1 MSVAFKRVWFKA
13 SYSTFHRQNQPMSLS
28 QNASLQLAPLLARIV
43 LATIVLPA
51 GYVSLFRT
59 SNFTNQDAA
68 RIEAMGTP
76 ATMIENSVEKIKPV
90 ALRVHATGDTDK
102 DKDESEKSSAGDHSM
117 RNLNHFILRLDD
129 SKVPQPLIIGWA
141 CAIAELVG
149 GIVLLVGLFTRWF
162 ALLLLIGGAFHM
174 WLMTWPQIR
183 GVLPWDWQVGTMH
196 AFATALTAVFIS
208 FSLLLTGPGRFSLD
222 RMLFAK
228 HDAD

>member
-1 MSVAFKRVWFKA
+1 
-13 SYSTFHRQNQPMSLS
+13 MSLS
-28 QNASLQLAPLLARIV
+28 QNASLQLAPLIARIILV
-43 LATIVLPA
+43 TIVLPA

-102 DKDESEKSSAGDHSM
+102 DESEKSSAGDHSM

-129 SKVPQPLIIGWA
+129 SKVPQPLIVGWV

-183 GVLPWDWQVGTMH
+183 GALPWDWQVGTMH
-196 AFATALTAVFIS
+196 AFSTALTTVFIS
-208 FSLLLTGPGRFSLD
+208 FSLVLTGPGRFSLD
-222 RMLFAK
+222 RLLFAK
-228 HDAD
+228 PDAD

>member
-1 MSVAFKRVWFKA
+1 
-13 SYSTFHRQNQPMSLS
+13 MSLS
-28 QNASLQLAPLLARIV
+28 QNASLQLAPLIARIILV
-43 LATIVLPA
+43 TIVLPA
-51 GYVSLFRT
+51 GYVSIFRT

-117 RNLNHFILRLDD
+117 RNLNYFILRLDD
-129 SKVPQPLIIGWA
+129 SKVPQPLIVGWV

-196 AFATALTAVFIS
+196 AFSTALTTVFIS
-208 FSLLLTGPGRFSLD
+208 FSLVLTGPGRFSLD
-222 RMLFAK
+222 RLLFAK
-228 HDAD
+228 PDAD

>member
-1 MSVAFKRVWFKA
+1 
-13 SYSTFHRQNQPMSLS
+13 MSLS
-28 QNASLQLAPLLARIV
+28 QNASLQLAPLIARIILV
-43 LATIVLPA
+43 TIVLPA
-51 GYVSLFRT
+51 GYVSIFRT

-76 ATMIENSVEKIKPV
+76 ATMIENSAEKIKPV
-90 ALRVHATGDTDK
+90 ALRVHTTGDT
-102 DKDESEKSSAGDHSM
+102 DKDESEKSSAGDHFM

-129 SKVPQPLIIGWA
+129 SKVPQPLIVGWV

-183 GVLPWDWQVGTMH
+183 GALPWDWQVGTMH
-196 AFATALTAVFIS
+196 AFSTALTTVFIS
-208 FSLLLTGPGRFSLD
+208 FSLVLTGPGRFSLD
-222 RMLFAK
+222 RLLFAK
-228 HDAD
+228 PDAD

>member
-1 MSVAFKRVWFKA
+1 
-13 SYSTFHRQNQPMSLS
+13 MSLS
-28 QNASLQLAPLLARIV
+28 QNASLQLAPLIARIILV
-43 LATIVLPA
+43 TIVLPA
-51 GYVSLFRT
+51 GYVSIFRT

-76 ATMIENSVEKIKPV
+76 ATMIENSAEKIKPV
-90 ALRVHATGDTDK
+90 ALRVHTTGDTDT
-102 DKDESEKSSAGDHSM
+102 DKDESEKSSAGDHFM

-129 SKVPQPLIIGWA
+129 SKVPQPLIVGWV

-183 GVLPWDWQVGTMH
+183 GALPWDWQVGTMH
-196 AFATALTAVFIS
+196 AFSTALTTVFIS
-208 FSLLLTGPGRFSLD
+208 FSLVLTGPGRFSLD
-222 RMLFAK
+222 RLLFAK
-228 HDAD
+228 PDAD

>member
-1 MSVAFKRVWFKA
+1 
-13 SYSTFHRQNQPMSLS
+13 MSLS
-28 QNASLQLAPLLARIV
+28 QNASLQLAPLIARIILV
-43 LATIVLPA
+43 TIVLPA
-51 GYVSLFRT
+51 GYVSIFRT

-76 ATMIENSVEKIKPV
+76 ATMIENSAEKIKPV
-90 ALRVHATGDTDK
+90 ALRVHTTGDTDT

-129 SKVPQPLIIGWA
+129 SKVPQPLIVGWV

-149 GIVLLVGLFTRWF
+149 GLVLLVGLFTRWC

-183 GVLPWDWQVGTMH
+183 GALPWDWQVGTMH
-196 AFATALTAVFIS
+196 AFSTALTTVFIS
-208 FSLLLTGPGRFSLD
+208 FSLVLTGPGRFSLD
-222 RMLFAK
+222 RLLFAK
-228 HDAD
+228 PDAD

>member
-1 MSVAFKRVWFKA
+1 
-13 SYSTFHRQNQPMSLS
+13 MSLS
-28 QNASLQLAPLLARIV
+28 QNASLQLAPLIARIILV
-43 LATIVLPA
+43 TIVLPA
-51 GYVSLFRT
+51 GYVSIFRT
-59 SNFTNQDAA
+59 SNFTNPDAA

-90 ALRVHATGDTDK
+90 ALRVHTTGDT

-129 SKVPQPLIIGWA
+129 SKVPQPLIVGWV

-183 GVLPWDWQVGTMH
+183 GALPWDWQVGTMH
-196 AFATALTAVFIS
+196 AFSTALTTVFIS
-208 FSLLLTGPGRFSLD
+208 FSLVLTGPGRFSLD
-222 RMLFAK
+222 RLLFAK
-228 HDAD
+228 PDAD

>member
-1 MSVAFKRVWFKA
+1 
-13 SYSTFHRQNQPMSLS
+13 MSLS
-28 QNASLQLAPLLARIV
+28 QNASLQLAPLIARIILV
-43 LATIVLPA
+43 TIVLPA

-76 ATMIENSVEKIKPV
+76 ATMIENSAEKIKPV
-90 ALRVHATGDTDK
+90 ALRVHTTGDTDT
-102 DKDESEKSSAGDHSM
+102 DKDESEKSSAGDHFM

-129 SKVPQPLIIGWA
+129 SKVPQPLIVGWV

-183 GVLPWDWQVGTMH
+183 GALPWDWQVGTMH
-196 AFATALTAVFIS
+196 AFSTALTTVFIS
-208 FSLLLTGPGRFSLD
+208 FSLVLTGPGRFSLD
-222 RMLFAK
+222 RLLFAK
-228 HDAD
+228 PDAD

>member
-1 MSVAFKRVWFKA
+1 
-13 SYSTFHRQNQPMSLS
+13 MSLS
-28 QNASLQLAPLLARIV
+28 QKASLQLAPLIARII

-51 GYVSLFRT
+51 GYVSIFRT
-59 SNFTNQDAA
+59 SNFTSEDAA

-76 ATMIENSVEKIKPV
+76 VKMIENSVEKIKPV
-90 ALRVHATGDTDK
+90 AWSVNNYGDS
-102 DKDESEKSSAGDHSM
+102 DKDESDTSSAGGHSM

-129 SKVPQPLIIGWA
+129 SKVPQPLIVGWI

-162 ALLLLIGGAFHM
+162 VLLIFIGSAFHI
-174 WLMTWPQIR
+174 WLMTWPQVR
-183 GVLPWDWQVGTMH
+183 GSLPWDWQVATMH
-196 AFATALTAVFIS
+196 AFATALTAVLIS

-222 RMLFAK
+222 RLIFAK

>member
-1 MSVAFKRVWFKA
+1 
-13 SYSTFHRQNQPMSLS
+13 MSLS

-59 SNFTNQDAA
+59 SNFTSQDAA

-90 ALRVHATGDTDK
+90 ALRVHTTGDT
-102 DKDESEKSSAGDHSM
+102 DKDESEKSSAGEHSM

-129 SKVPQPLIIGWA
+129 SKVPQPLIVGWV

-149 GIVLLVGLFTRWF
+149 GIVLLVGLCTRWF

-183 GVLPWDWQVGTMH
+183 GALPWDWQVGTMH
-196 AFATALTAVFIS
+196 AFSTALTTVCIS
-208 FSLLLTGPGRFSLD
+208 FSLVLTGPGRFSLD
-222 RMLFAK
+222 RLLFAK
-228 HDAD
+228 PDAD

>member
-1 MSVAFKRVWFKA
+1 
-13 SYSTFHRQNQPMSLS
+13 MSLS
-28 QNASLQLAPLLARIV
+28 QNASLQLAPLIARIILV
-43 LATIVLPA
+43 TIVLPA
-51 GYVSLFRT
+51 GYVSIFRT

-76 ATMIENSVEKIKPV
+76 ATMIENSAEKIKPV
-90 ALRVHATGDTDK
+90 ALRVHTTGDTDT

-129 SKVPQPLIIGWA
+129 SKVPQPLIVGWV

-183 GVLPWDWQVGTMH
+183 GALPWDWQVGTMH
-196 AFATALTAVFIS
+196 AFSTALTTVFIS
-208 FSLLLTGPGRFSLD
+208 FSLVLTGPGRFSLD
-222 RMLFAK
+222 RLLFAK
-228 HDAD
+228 PDAD

>member
-1 MSVAFKRVWFKA
+1 
-13 SYSTFHRQNQPMSLS
+13 MSLS
-28 QNASLQLAPLLARIV
+28 QNASLQLAPLIARIILV
-43 LATIVLPA
+43 TIVLPA

-59 SNFTNQDAA
+59 SNFTSQDAA

-90 ALRVHATGDTDK
+90 ALRVHTTGDTDK

-129 SKVPQPLIIGWA
+129 SKVPQPLIVGWV

-174 WLMTWPQIR
+174 WLMIWPQIR
-183 GVLPWDWQVGTMH
+183 GALPWDWQVGTMH
-196 AFATALTAVFIS
+196 AFATALTTVFIS
-208 FSLLLTGPGRFSLD
+208 FSLVLTGPGRFSLD
-222 RMLFAK
+222 RLLFAK

>member
-1 MSVAFKRVWFKA
+1 
-13 SYSTFHRQNQPMSLS
+13 MSLS
-28 QNASLQLAPLLARIV
+28 QNASLQLAPLIARIIFV
-43 LATIVLPA
+43 TIVLPA
-51 GYVSLFRT
+51 GYVSIFRT

-76 ATMIENSVEKIKPV
+76 ATMIENSAEKIKPV
-90 ALRVHATGDTDK
+90 ALRVHTTGDTDT

-129 SKVPQPLIIGWA
+129 SKVPQPLIVGWV

-183 GVLPWDWQVGTMH
+183 GALPWDWQVGTMH
-196 AFATALTAVFIS
+196 AFSTALTTVFIS
-208 FSLLLTGPGRFSLD
+208 FSLVLTGPGRFSLD
-222 RMLFAK
+222 RLLFAK
-228 HDAD
+228 PDAD

>member
-1 MSVAFKRVWFKA
+1 
-13 SYSTFHRQNQPMSLS
+13 MSLS
-28 QNASLQLAPLLARIV
+28 QNASLQLAPLISRIILV
-43 LATIVLPA
+43 TIVLPA

-102 DKDESEKSSAGDHSM
+102 DESEKSSAGDHSM

-129 SKVPQPLIIGWA
+129 SKVPQPLIVGWV

-183 GVLPWDWQVGTMH
+183 GALPWDWQVGTMH
-196 AFATALTAVFIS
+196 AFSTALTTVFIS
-208 FSLLLTGPGRFSLD
+208 FSLVLTGPGRFSLD
-222 RMLFAK
+222 RLLFAK
-228 HDAD
+228 PDAD